1 MMDASSQDPET
12 LPGSTVDHTAVKKSR
27 YSRLTLPEPALLG
40 KEASE
45 EKMSSM
51 KGNAKG
57 AEGSDSETEAPPK
70 EPPSSEPQSPLKKR
84 PSSTRT
90 SADIFRSLT
99 VGGDN
104 GKSKQNR
111 LSVGDSSSIHTID
124 SNDDR
129 RLSDKMKKAWREV
142 RGQSRLDPLEQW
154 MVKHSGGTFKEK
166 PRRQAFGE
174 SSDR

>member
-1 MMDASSQDPET
+1 MNTEDPNT
-12 LPGSTVDHTAVKKSR
+12 LPASIEVT
-27 YSRLTLPEPALLG
+27 TLPSSCRTQPEPALLG
-40 KEASE
+40 KLDPSVKANE
-45 EKMSSM
+45 EKMPHEKEHT
-51 KGNAKG
+51 KGV
-57 AEGSDSETEAPPK
+57 EGSERETEAAPK
-70 EPPSSEPQSPLKKR
+70 EPPSSAPQSPLKKR

-90 SADIFRSLT
+90 SVDIFRTLT
-99 VGGDN
+99 IDDDDS
-104 GKSKQNR
+104 KSKQNR
-111 LSVGDSSSIHTID
+111 FSVGDGSSIHTVD

-154 MVKHSGGTFKEK
+154 MVKHSGGTFTEK